1 MLTAI
6 ILGFC
11 VSPSNNTKDIAKEY
25 GVDQLLVNSSWSNY
39 TNTFDSLS
47 ADQKA
52 DWDKVVNKGKIV
64 IGYTLFAPIAY
75 K

>member
-1 MLTAI
+1 ASLYADGTMQ
-6 ILGFC
+6 
-11 VSPSNNTKDIAKEY
+11 DIAEEY
-25 GVDQLLVNSSWSNY
+25 GVDQLLVSESWTNY

-47 ADQKA
+47 DTEKA
-52 DWDKVVNKGKIV
+52 VWDDILDDGEIV